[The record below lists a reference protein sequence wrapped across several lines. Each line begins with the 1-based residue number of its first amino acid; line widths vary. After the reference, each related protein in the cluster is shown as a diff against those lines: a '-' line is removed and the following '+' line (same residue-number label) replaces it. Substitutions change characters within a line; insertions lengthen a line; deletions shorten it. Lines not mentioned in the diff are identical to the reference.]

1 MVKNPPAGDVDMI
14 PRSGTSPGGGNDN
27 PLQFSCLEKSM
38 DKGARW
44 GSKESDTTE
53 QLTLL
58 TFTED
63 LKQAG
68 HSLQAGLYHWAED
81 QERGAITFWGHR

>member
-1 MVKNPPAGDVDMI
+1 
-14 PRSGTSPGGGNDN
+14 
-27 PLQFSCLEKSM
+27 M